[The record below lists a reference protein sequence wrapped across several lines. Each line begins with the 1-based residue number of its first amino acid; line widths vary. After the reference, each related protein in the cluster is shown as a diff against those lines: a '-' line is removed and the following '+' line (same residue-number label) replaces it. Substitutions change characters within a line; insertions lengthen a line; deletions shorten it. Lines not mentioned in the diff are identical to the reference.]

1 MIDTSNL
8 SIENEKIFKEECYA
22 LSQKGIE
29 PNICFIGLDS
39 NNDIIQLRLKNI
51 IYHSKDSFA
60 NSIQREV
67 NRKKENDLISL
78 GWECISPCGHFD
90 IGNNNIHYEIWG
102 KMIKS

>member
-29 PNICFIGLDS
+29 PNICFTGLGS
-39 NNDIIQLRLKNI
+39 NNDIIQLRLKHI
-51 IYHSKDSFA
+51 IHHSKDGVV
-60 NSIQREV
+60 NSIKREM

-78 GWECISPCGHFD
+78 GWECVSPCSHFD
-90 IGNNNIHYEIWG
+90 ISNNNMYYEIWG
-102 KMIKS
+102 KIIKP